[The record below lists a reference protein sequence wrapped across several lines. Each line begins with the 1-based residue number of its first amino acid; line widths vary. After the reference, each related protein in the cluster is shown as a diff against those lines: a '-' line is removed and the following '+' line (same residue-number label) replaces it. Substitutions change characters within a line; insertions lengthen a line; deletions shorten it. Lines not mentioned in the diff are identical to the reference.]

1 MDGVRNSEPYLP
13 IWHWRLHE
21 DHWHGWSTSSSS
33 PLPSKGGAPHQ
44 EKKSRVIRFEKY
56 LSPTNFNPI
65 VQGQLRATTY
75 TTPWLNLLNSTV
87 SDSQDPSPLSQT
99 QFNRIS
105 WLGQYEWVTEIN
117 FNNSLPRTE
126 KLQGL
131 VCDMCGDE
139 GEGGIGKGVGCSFW
153 TWTSCLV
160 SASRAGLRQMLIAFS
175 PCSQVWWA
183 C

>member
-1 MDGVRNSEPYLP
+1 MVSGILNHVCLP
-13 IWHWRLHE
+13 NLTL
-21 DHWHGWSTSSSS
+21 TSPRRSLAWMIHLIIISCTLQRRRPLPGEEIKSS
-33 PLPSKGGAPHQ
+33 PFW
-44 EKKSRVIRFEKY
+44 EVFESNE
-56 LSPTNFNPI
+56 LQSI

-75 TTPWLNLLNSTV
+75 TPPWLNLLNSTV

-105 WLGQYEWVTEIN
+105 WLGQYEWVTAIN